1 MQETS
6 SLGWEDLLKEEV
18 ANHCGIPAWRIPWT
32 EEPGRLQAMGS
43 QRDTTRTQIE
53 KKAGEDF
60 LCCKISDQPHYRLS
74 FS

>member
-18 ANHCGIPAWRIPWT
+18 ANHYGIPAWRIPWT
-32 EEPGRLQAMGS
+32 EEAGRLQSIES
-43 QRDTTRTQIE
+43 QTDKTRTHIR

-60 LCCKISDQPHYRLS
+60 LCYKISYQPHYLLS
-74 FS
+74 LS